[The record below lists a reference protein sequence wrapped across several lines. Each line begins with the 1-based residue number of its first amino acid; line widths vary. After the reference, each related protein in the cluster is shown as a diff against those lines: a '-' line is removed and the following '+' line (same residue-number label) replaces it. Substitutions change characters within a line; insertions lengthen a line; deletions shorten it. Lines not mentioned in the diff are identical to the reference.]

1 MFSVSLLTLSEVP
14 NGKPM
19 ELVLGNN
26 HIVDLGGRKHLEEL
40 IVISLYDAALFQ
52 LQFITF
58 LYGLLTASL
67 VGRLIPAHI
76 LHLIPDGA
84 LLLLHLP
91 VKWEELGSLFGCQ
104 RSLLGDKLL
113 HVGLEFLGRELL
125 GIMGHD

>member
-14 NGKPM
+14 DGKPM
-19 ELVLGNN
+19 ELVLGND

-40 IVISLYDAALFQ
+40 IVISLYDATLLQFQ
-52 LQFITF
+52 LIAL
-58 LYGLLTASL
+58 LYGLLTSCL
-67 VGRLIPAHI
+67 VGRLVPTHI

-91 VKWEELGSLFGCQ
+91 VKREELGSLFGCQ

-113 HVGLEFLGRELL
+113 HVGLELLGRELL
-125 GIMGHD
+125 GIMGRD